1 MNDLFKSEL
10 LRFRLWAIAA
20 ALVHAAILG
29 FLARMVDMAQ
39 QPLLVYQIFAMTYAV
54 TGTLL
59 GLYQMGS
66 YRKPNQWLSLLHR
79 PLHRLQ
85 IAGALGG
92 AGAVLLCVAVALPI
106 VLVALYQ
113 DTLTARVV
121 DLRHWMLPIAGWLIA
136 LIGYA
141 AGAYAMIGNRRH
153 SFAVLVLPC
162 LLLFAQASGVA
173 MLALQLT
180 LLAVLV
186 GLVALV
192 FRPDPVAAPRSFA
205 ATAAT
210 ALPVQLGTYF
220 LIWMLGYGMEL
231 FWTATGSHP
240 LNMPTP
246 PKGGTI
252 EADRVDGRDMLLL
265 GIAGSRDPEAA
276 LWREQIALSDVYT
289 RYPLRNLPQRGEMT
303 NLQPM
308 EFTDGE
314 RNITWVF
321 KHDSM
326 RFVGYGTRDKRPRGE
341 LGVGEAQA
349 GASLV
354 QFPAPT
360 LPFAANYLYNSRAA
374 YQYDD
379 GQGRIYERI
388 RLPRGEVMASPP
400 EPAGDNLLVL
410 SDRAAY
416 FYPGREAMNG
426 LDLLQPLL
434 RVPMPGDVGHL
445 GRVDVIE
452 LLDGYLV
459 SFTYT
464 WGVWSSELQ
473 HPFQQVLRVDGN
485 GRVREVARRDI
496 HQDLPAAY
504 TARIWWLSPLLR
516 RLCLGA
522 QGLYAAP
529 DPLRAPPQPMP
540 RGILWLALACC
551 VVSLLGAL
559 WLSARLQVS
568 PRNRWL
574 WGAMCGVVGP
584 PALVSLWLMV
594 PRRDELP
601 QLAEV
606 IPPQPVAT

>member
-1 MNDLFKSEL
+1 MKDLFKSEL
-10 LRFRLWAIAA
+10 LRFRPWVIAA
-20 ALVHAAILG
+20 AAVHAGVLG
-29 FLARMVDMAQ
+29 FLTRIVDLAQ
-39 QPLLVYQIFAMTYAV
+39 QPLLVYQAFAVTYAV
-54 TGTLL
+54 AGTLL
-59 GLYQMGS
+59 GLYQMGT

-79 PLHRLQ
+79 PMHRLQ

-92 AGAVLLCVAVALPI
+92 AGAALLLVAAALPI
-106 VLVALYQ
+106 ALIALYQ
-113 DTLTARVV
+113 DTMTARVV
-121 DLRHWMLPIAGWLIA
+121 DMRHWMMPIAGWLVA

-153 SFAVLVLPC
+153 SFAVLVLPM
-162 LLLFAQASGVA
+162 LLMFAQASGVA
-173 MLALQLT
+173 MLALQAT
-180 LLAVLV
+180 LLAVLA
-186 GLVALV
+186 GLVAIV

-205 ATAAT
+205 AAAAT
-210 ALPVQLGTYF
+210 ALPVQLGAYF
-220 LIWMLGYGMEL
+220 LLWMLGYGVEL
-231 FWTATGSHP
+231 FWTASGTHP
-240 LNMPTP
+240 LNMATP
-246 PKGGTI
+246 PHGGYI
-252 EADRVDGRDMLLL
+252 EADRAEGKDILLM
-265 GIAGSRDPEAA
+265 GIERSRDPEAA

-289 RYPLRNLPQRGEMT
+289 HYPLRNLPRRGEMT

-326 RFVGYGTRDKRPRGE
+326 RFVGYGTLDKRARGE
-341 LGVGEAQA
+341 LGVGEGQA
-349 GASLV
+349 GAAAG

-360 LPFAANYLYNSRAA
+360 MPFAANYLYNAHAA

-379 GQGRIYERI
+379 GQGRIHERI

-400 EPAGDNLLVL
+400 QPAGDNLLAL

-426 LDLLQPLL
+426 LDLLQPLM
-434 RVPMPGDVGHL
+434 RVPMPGKVGNL
-445 GRVDVIE
+445 GRMDVVE

-485 GRVREVARRDI
+485 GRVRVVARRDI
-496 HQDLPAAY
+496 GQDLPTAY
-504 TARIWWLSPLLR
+504 TARIWWLSPVLR
-516 RLCLGA
+516 TLCLGA
-522 QGLYAAP
+522 QDLYAAP

-540 RGILWLALACC
+540 PGMLWLALACC
-551 VVSLLGAL
+551 VASVLGAI
-559 WLSARLQVS
+559 WLSARLQLA

-574 WGAMCGVVGP
+574 WVAMCGVVGL
-584 PALVSLWLMV
+584 PALVALWLMV
-594 PRRDELP
+594 PKRETLP
-601 QLAEV
+601 ASLPDLQA
-606 IPPQPVAT
+606 AAA